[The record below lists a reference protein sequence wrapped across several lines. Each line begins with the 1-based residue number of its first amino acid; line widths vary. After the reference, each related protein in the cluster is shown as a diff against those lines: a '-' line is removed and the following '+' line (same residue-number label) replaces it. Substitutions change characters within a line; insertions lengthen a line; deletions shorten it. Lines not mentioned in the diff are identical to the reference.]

1 MKASLRSVLI
11 GCVSI
16 ILMAVFPVRSVS
28 ANGMLRTSIS
38 GAGATTT
45 TGGTRFAIH
54 IDARA
59 ALIIREWRIAHGLEK
74 AGSNA
79 QVAAVAM
86 SPQGRTQS
94 MLEQQCHND
103 GGSVSTYPVARGDA
117 AAANRQEAVCV

>member
-1 MKASLRSVLI
+1 MKTSLRSILI
-11 GCVSI
+11 GCISI
-16 ILMAVFPVRSVS
+16 VLMAVFPVRSVS
-28 ANGMLRTSIS
+28 ANGMRTSIS
-38 GAGATTT
+38 GAGATAA

-59 ALIIREWRIAHGLEK
+59 AQIIREWRIAHGLES
-74 AGSNA
+74 AGINA
-79 QVAAVAM
+79 QAAAVAM

-103 GGSVSTYPVARGDA
+103 GGSVSTYPVASGDA

>member
-16 ILMAVFPVRSVS
+16 VLMAVFPVSSVS
-28 ANGMLRTSIS
+28 ANGMRTSS
-38 GAGATTT
+38 AGATVA
-45 TGGTRFAIH
+45 TGGTRFAIR
-54 IDARA
+54 IDAQA
-59 ALIIREWRIAHGLEK
+59 AQIIREWRIAHGLET

-103 GGSVSTYPVARGDA
+103 GGSVSTYPVASGDVA
-117 AAANRQEAVCV
+117 VANRQDAVCV

>member
-16 ILMAVFPVRSVS
+16 VLMAVFPVRSVS
-28 ANGMLRTSIS
+28 ANGMRTSIS
-38 GAGATTT
+38 GAGATTA
-45 TGGTRFAIH
+45 TGGTRFAIR

-59 ALIIREWRIAHGLEK
+59 ALIIREWRIAHGLET

-103 GGSVSTYPVARGDA
+103 GGSVSTYPVANGDA